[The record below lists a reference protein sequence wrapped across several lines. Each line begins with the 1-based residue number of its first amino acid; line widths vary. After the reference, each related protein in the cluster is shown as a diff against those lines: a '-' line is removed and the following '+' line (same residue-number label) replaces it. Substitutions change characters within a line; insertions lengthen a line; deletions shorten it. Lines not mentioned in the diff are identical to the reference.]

1 MFSLQKAEPGP
12 QETKRCV
19 PREDL
24 QIQAS
29 GEVTHLG
36 KERKLIPTT
45 QTALPFILKNC

>member
-19 PREDL
+19 PRETL
-24 QIQAS
+24 QMQAS

-36 KERKLIPTT
+36 KERKLKPTLT
-45 QTALPFILKNC
+45 ILPFIIKNC